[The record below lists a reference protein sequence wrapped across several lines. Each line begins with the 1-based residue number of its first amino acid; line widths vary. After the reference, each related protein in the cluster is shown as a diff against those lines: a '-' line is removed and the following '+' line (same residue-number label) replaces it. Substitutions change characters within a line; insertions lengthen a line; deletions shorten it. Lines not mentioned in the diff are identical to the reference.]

1 MLNNIRI
8 GPKLIG
14 GFVVVA
20 AIAVAVGLVGVFTID
35 ELADVRMPSIDNL
48 LVIEREAENVRGT
61 LRTLG
66 IPGLSADLRQRQY
79 DNIDR
84 ARRRYD
90 DAWVAYEAL
99 PQTDAEARIWNQF
112 VPAWEAWRTENNT
125 YVTMMQQ
132 LDRLGIA
139 YPADLA
145 RQIEQFTKDHYILV
159 QRTLHLLHHGE
170 PFEGGDDHT
179 ACNLGRFM
187 ETFTTDNRALT
198 AELRDL
204 HEPHRQFHAAIRDIQ
219 RLVAAGARSQAQTVY
234 ESTMIPAMGRVFQH
248 LETVLQTTN
257 EAVELSEQAQAHL
270 LGPVTERQR
279 AAIALADQLVA
290 YNRETARQSA
300 ATGETTMIAALVVGA
315 LVAVLLGV
323 FLTRSLTTPMN
334 QAVTMIQQMGKG
346 ILGMRLG
353 LKRKDEIGVMAQT
366 MDQFADSLQNE
377 VVGVLGKIAAGDLT
391 TDVVAHD
398 ERDEIAPAL
407 KRITD
412 SLRALV
418 AEMRHLSE
426 AGVQGK
432 LDTRADTT
440 QYEGE
445 YRAIVQGVNDTLDAV
460 IGPLNVAAEYVDRI
474 SKGDVPAKITD
485 DYNGDFNEIKNNL
498 NGCIDAVN
506 ALIADADMLSQAAV
520 EGQLDTRADATQ
532 HQGDFR
538 KIVEGVNNTLD
549 AVIGPLNV
557 AAEYIERISKG
568 DVPAKI
574 TDDYTGDFNEIK
586 NNLNML
592 IQATNQ
598 VTEVAQK
605 LSVGNTKVSLEK
617 RSNNDLMVESMQKV
631 IANNQHD
638 AEIVQQ
644 VSQGILDMD
653 IQVMSEEDVLAKS
666 LVTLRDT
673 LRVLITDMDDLTQA
687 ALAGKLDTRADA
699 TRHQGGFRTIVEG
712 VNSTLDAVIEPVNET
727 AAVMD
732 KLASRDLT
740 ARVMG
745 AYQGDFAKLKA
756 SINQAMQNLDD
767 GIAQVGDASTQVGS
781 ASEQIS
787 TGSQNLAQGASEQA
801 SSLEEI
807 SSTLEETASQ
817 TKQNA
822 DNSNQAKVLSQT
834 ARESADRGTEAMER
848 MKQSIDSIK
857 SSSDETAKIVST
869 IDEIAFQT
877 NLLALN
883 AAVEAAR
890 AGEAGK
896 GFAVV
901 AEEVRTLAQ
910 RSAEAAKN
918 TAAMIEEA
926 VGNAEGGVAVTR
938 EVAQALSEIA
948 EGSRKVNDL
957 VAEIAAASNEQ
968 SQGIDQVNAA
978 VNQLNQVTQQNAA
991 NAEESSSAAEEL
1003 NGQARE
1009 LRSMVSQYIL
1019 SNSGTQAQPDR
1030 TFSAW
1035 TASKA
1040 ASGGNGDGRSAKQ
1053 QKGGSTN
1060 GKDAERTR
1068 KRHQDPE
1075 SIIPFDQEDEQVLA
1089 SF

>member
-20 AIAVAVGLVGVFTID
+20 VIAVAVGLVGVFTID

-48 LVIEREAENVRGT
+48 LVIEKELESIVGT
-61 LRTLG
+61 MRTLA
-66 IPGLSADLRQRQY
+66 IPGLSTDMRQRQY
-79 DNIDR
+79 ENL
-84 ARRRYD
+84 ANSRRYYRAAW
-90 DAWVAYEAL
+90 DAFEAL
-99 PQTDAEARIWNQF
+99 PQTAAEVRVWNQIDAA
-112 VPAWEAWRTENNT
+112 VNRWADANNT
-125 YVTMMQQ
+125 ALEMSQQ
-132 LDRLGIA
+132 FDRMGIA
-139 YPADLA
+139 DPEQMG
-145 RQIEQFTKDHYILV
+145 RRMEQFTKDHYILV
-159 QRTLHLLHHGE
+159 QRTLHLLHYNE
-170 PFEGGDDHT
+170 PFQGGDDHT
-179 ACNLGRFM
+179 ACNLGRFL
-187 ETFTTDNRALT
+187 EIFTTDNRALT
-198 AELRDL
+198 AEIRDL
-204 HEPHRQFHAAIRDIQ
+204 HEPHRQFHAAIGDIQ
-219 RLVAAGARSQAQTVY
+219 RLMAAGNRSQALTVY
-234 ESTMIPAMGRVFQH
+234 ERTMMPAMGRVFQH
-248 LETVLQTTN
+248 LEAILR
-257 EAVELSEQAQAHL
+257 AVEQAAALNQQLVAQL
-270 LGPVTERQR
+270 LGPVAEAQR
-279 AAIALADQLVA
+279 ESMALMHQLVDI
-290 YNRETARQSA
+290 NRDTTRQSV
-300 ATGETTMIAALVVGA
+300 ATGETVMYAALVVGG

-323 FLTRSLTTPMN
+323 FLTRSITTPLTRSVQML
-334 QAVTMIQQMGKG
+334 QQMSKG

-353 LKRKDEIGVMAQT
+353 LTRKDEIGVMAQT
-366 MDQFADSLQNE
+366 MDQFADALQNE
-377 VVGVLGKIAAGDLT
+377 VVGTLAKISAGDLS
-391 TDVVAHD
+391 TDVVSHD
-398 ERDEIAPAL
+398 AQDEIAPAL
-407 KRITD
+407 LGITK
-412 SLRALV
+412 SLRSLV
-418 AEMRHLSE
+418 TDMDNLTDA
-426 AGVQGK
+426 AVQGK
-432 LDTRADTT
+432 LDAR
-440 QYEGE
+440 
-445 YRAIVQGVNDTLDAV
+445 V
-460 IGPLNVAAEYVDRI
+460 
-474 SKGDVPAKITD
+474 
-485 DYNGDFNEIKNNL
+485 
-498 NGCIDAVN
+498 
-506 ALIADADMLSQAAV
+506 
-520 EGQLDTRADATQ
+520 DATQ
-532 HQGDFR
+532 YGGEYQ
-538 KIVEGVNNTLD
+538 KIVT
-549 AVIGPLNV
+549 
-557 AAEYIERISKG
+557 
-568 DVPAKI
+568 
-574 TDDYTGDFNEIK
+574 
-586 NNLNML
+586 
-592 IQATNQ
+592 
-598 VTEVAQK
+598 
-605 LSVGNTKVSLEK
+605 
-617 RSNNDLMVESMQKV
+617 
-631 IANNQHD
+631 
-638 AEIVQQ
+638 
-644 VSQGILDMD
+644 
-653 IQVMSEEDVLAKS
+653 
-666 LVTLRDT
+666 
-673 LRVLITDMDDLTQA
+673 
-687 ALAGKLDTRADA
+687 
-699 TRHQGGFRTIVEG
+699 G
-712 VNSTLDAVIEPVNET
+712 VNSTLDAVIGPVNET

-740 ARVMG
+740 ARVLG
-745 AYQGDFAKLKA
+745 EYQGDFAKLKA
-756 SINQAMQNLDD
+756 SINQAMKNLDD

-926 VGNAEGGVAVTR
+926 VANAEGGVAVTQ

-978 VNQLNQVTQQNAA
+978 VSQLNQVTQQNAA

-1019 SNSGTQAQPDR
+1019 SNSGTQAPQAG
-1030 TFSAW
+1030 TISAW
-1035 TASKA
+1035 TAAKA

-1053 QKGGSTN
+1053 KKGGSTN
-1060 GKDAERTR
+1060 GKDAER
-1068 KRHQDPE
+1068 KGQRHQDPE